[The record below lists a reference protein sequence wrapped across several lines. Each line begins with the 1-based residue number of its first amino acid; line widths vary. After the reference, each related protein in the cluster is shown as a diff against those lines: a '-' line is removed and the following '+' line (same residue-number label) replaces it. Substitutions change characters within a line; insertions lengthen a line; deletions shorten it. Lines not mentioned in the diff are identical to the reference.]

1 MKAIAILGLLLGL
14 LSLLTLSG
22 ASVPTLTVVGEGRAL
37 IPADTVYVTVGVT
50 AEDENVTVAS
60 LESAEALNR
69 TIKALIEAGL
79 ERDDVQS
86 GRGRSVQR
94 IQTMSRVYNNSSC
107 MTVTGSAVS
116 RVTEQVTI
124 RFDAEEEALIESCI
138 ETAGA
143 EGAEAV
149 ISGYGLE
156 DASRAIAEARQMAV
170 EDAEENAEDLASA
183 AGLALGERLEI
194 FEPSYPRV
202 YQQSDDGLDPFG
214 LGMMELFDLFMPTFD
229 AFETGPSLEPGMME
243 VRSQVVVTYEL
254 TS

>member
-1 MKAIAILGLLLGL
+1 MKPMAILGLLLGL

-37 IPADTVYVTVGVT
+37 VPADTVFVTFGVT

-69 TIKALIEAGL
+69 TIEALIEAGV

-94 IQTMSRVYNNSSC
+94 IQTMSRVCNNSTC
-107 MTVTGSAVS
+107 MTVTGSAVG

-124 RFDAEEEALIESCI
+124 RFDAEEGALIARCI
-138 ETAGA
+138 DISGA

-149 ISGYGLE
+149 ISGYRLE
-156 DASRAIAEARQMAV
+156 DESEAIAEARQMAV

-183 AGLALGERLEI
+183 AGLVLGGRLEI
-194 FEPSYPRV
+194 FEPSYPRA
-202 YQQSDDGLDPFG
+202 YQQPGGLDPFG

-229 AFETGPSLEPGMME
+229 TSETGPSLEPGMVE

-254 TS
+254 TT